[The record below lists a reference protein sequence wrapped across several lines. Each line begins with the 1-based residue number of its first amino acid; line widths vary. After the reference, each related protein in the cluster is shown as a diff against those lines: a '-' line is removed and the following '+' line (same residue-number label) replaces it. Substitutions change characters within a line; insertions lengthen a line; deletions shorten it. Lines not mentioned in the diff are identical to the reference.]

1 MKASMK
7 KKWQRYELQ
16 AQIISALAHPIRVAI
31 VDLLK
36 DGEVCV
42 CEIAERTGAER
53 SNTSRHLAVM
63 LKAGVL
69 KTRKDGLQVY
79 YALRTPCILNFLA
92 CATRAIEQNLKEQSK
107 AMASA

>member
-1 MKASMK
+1 M
-7 KKWQRYELQ
+7 
-16 AQIISALAHPIRVAI
+16 ISALAHPIRVAV

-42 CEIAERTGAER
+42 CEIAERIGAER

-69 KTRKDGLQVY
+69 KTRKDGLQVFY
-79 YALRTPCILNFLA
+79 SLRTQCVVTFLN
-92 CATRAIEQNLKEQSK
+92 CASQAIEENLRERADAFST
-107 AMASA
+107 